1 MSGIRSLF
9 KLPIQAKE
17 VNLFVYYNLTN
28 SSKQV
33 SSYMFKPF
41 SVIMYKNIIDD
52 TEIISLGVTKSSG
65 GVKECKW
72 ASFKI
77 HEKIMHSL
85 KVKYI

>member
-1 MSGIRSLF
+1 MGFNEIVIKKVDIYSPVPLKFLR
-9 KLPIQAKE
+9 
-17 VNLFVYYNLTN
+17 T
-28 SSKQV
+28 
-33 SSYMFKPF
+33 SYMFKPF

-85 KVKYI
+85 KVKYL